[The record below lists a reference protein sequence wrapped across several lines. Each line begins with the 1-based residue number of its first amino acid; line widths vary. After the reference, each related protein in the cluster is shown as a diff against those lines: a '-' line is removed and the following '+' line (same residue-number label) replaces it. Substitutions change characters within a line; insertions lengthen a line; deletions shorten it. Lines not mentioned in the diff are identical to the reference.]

1 MADNT
6 ENAPV
11 IKDYY
16 LYRERT
22 KKGAKEKITSGR
34 SNHAL
39 KARKFGQELTDMP
52 QTTFRVWYAMR
63 NFEVERNYVNA
74 RFRQIAQ
81 FMGVSIGAVQDAMRY
96 MEEHNLIVRVSDPGK
111 KASWMINPELQ
122 WNWERK
128 LYRQGLAIYR
138 SEKAKNRK
146 ENNQDKENNDIIT
159 EQPNDVL
166 LDKEPGDAPCAS
178 KLKAA

>member
-1 MADNT
+1 
-6 ENAPV
+6 
-11 IKDYY
+11 
-16 LYRERT
+16 
-22 KKGAKEKITSGR
+22 
-34 SNHAL
+34 
-39 KARKFGQELTDMP
+39 MP

-63 NFEVERNYVNA
+63 NFEVEKNYVNA

-138 SEKAKNRK
+138 SEKIKAKRRK
-146 ENNQDKENNDIIT
+146 ETNQDSENNDIIP
-159 EQPNDVL
+159 EQPNDVSF
-166 LDKEPGDAPCAS
+166 DKEPGDAPCAS